1 MSALLTLSKWI
12 DRFNQRLGRLVS
24 WLVLLTVLVSA
35 WNAISRKVWNLSSN
49 GLLEIQWYL
58 FGAVFLLGA
67 AYTLQQN
74 AHVRID
80 LLSAR
85 WQPKTRAWIEIVGHV
100 IFTLPFIGFML
111 VHGSD
116 FAWKSFA
123 LGEMSPDPGG
133 LIRWPA
139 KAFIVGGFACLS
151 LQVLSELIKAT
162 QVIRQHSGAQHG
174 TE

>member
-116 FAWKSFA
+116 FAWKSFV

>member
-12 DRFNQRLGRLVS
+12 DLFNQRLGRLVS

>member
-1 MSALLTLSKWI
+1 MRLLLAFSRRIDQLS
-12 DRFNQRLGRLVS
+12 QSLGRSVA
-24 WLVLLTVLVSA
+24 WLILLATLISSG
-35 WNAISRKVWNLSSN
+35 NAISRKFFAISSN
-49 GLLEIQWYL
+49 AWLEAQWYL

-67 AYTLQQN
+67 AYALQQN

>member
-12 DRFNQRLGRLVS
+12 DRLNQRLGRLVS

>member
-85 WQPKTRAWIEIVGHV
+85 WQPKTRAWIEIAGHV